1 MATQIKSK
9 DDTEEMKQSALVEMS
24 KVPEL
29 AALPSRKE
37 ANRPRNIEA
46 LRALRE
52 WDNFTPEEI
61 QEQKETWKFLKKALD
76 EDRLSPNR
84 PHFPA
89 DGDEAS

>member
-1 MATQIKSK
+1 MVTTQIE
-9 DDTEEMKQSALVEMS
+9 TEEIGQGEPVATS

-37 ANRPRNIEA
+37 ANRSRNIEA

-61 QEQKETWKFLKKALD
+61 QEQKETWEFLKKALD